1 MEPSDSAAGDV
12 QDVAG
17 LRAQLAHALQD
28 RAGAIVRETTSVC
41 LFTGMERVAADDRA
55 SLVGLTFELL
65 AAAVREGSLDSR
77 TAVVAELGQLV
88 IGRGI
93 GVRVVFNLVYLM
105 ERTALDELS
114 ADDTIEALAQPWPAV
129 AQAVRRASFEVCA
142 TFTEYLS
149 REMVPAAIVDPLTT
163 LHTRSVFV
171 AALEKEIQRAERFG
185 HPFAVI
191 LFDVDKLGEI
201 NASHGYG
208 AGDRIIERIG
218 ITIRNYFRETD
229 WVARTA
235 GDAFAVL
242 LPEIQRVHA
251 ERLADRVRTI
261 IRERLQ
267 LHDHRS
273 NTGFPVTVSA
283 GVLVAES
290 VDKSVT
296 ADYMMVEAKD
306 AVDQAKK
313 TGRNRIHSAAVTIGR
328 SVTPSRAGI
337 SMD

>member
-1 MEPSDSAAGDV
+1 MEPSDSGGGL
-12 QDVAG
+12 QDVADV
-17 LRAQLAHALQD
+17 RARLGRALQD
-28 RAGAIVRETTSVC
+28 RAGTIVRETTSVC
-41 LFTGMERVAADDRA
+41 LFAGMERIAAEDRTT
-55 SLVGLTFELL
+55 LVGLIFELL
-65 AAAVREGSLDSR
+65 TAAVREGALDSR
-77 TAVVAELGQLV
+77 TAVVTELGQLV
-88 IGRGI
+88 TGRGI
-93 GVRVVFNLVYLM
+93 DVRAVFSLVYLM

-114 ADDTIEALAQPWPAV
+114 ADDTVEALAQPWTV
-129 AQAVRRASFEVCA
+129 VSQAVRRASFEVCA
-142 TFTEYLS
+142 TFAEYLS
-149 REMVPAAIVDPLTT
+149 REMVPAAIVDALTT

-191 LFDVDKLGEI
+191 LFDVDNLGEI

-242 LPEIQRVHA
+242 LPEIQGAHA

-273 NTGFPVTVSA
+273 NTEFPVTVSA

-296 ADYMMVEAKD
+296 ADHMMVEAKE

-313 TGRNRIHSAAVTIGR
+313 AGRNRTHSAAATIGR
-328 SVTPSRAGI
+328 NVTPTRAGM